1 MEEATNKLFLRQVKR
16 HFGSPDNIP
25 ANLAAFFRDI
35 NETYGSFEDD
45 ISLLQH
51 SLDLSSQELRDAF
64 QKKKQDADSRKEII
78 DKIKAAIFALNPS
91 PSGKQECQTDD
102 DTDFLFESLLNLIR
116 QRQQM
121 EISLKENEYYLRE
134 ILDSQDVGVTII
146 DLETHEISFI
156 NKKGAAL
163 YGAEKEDIIGKVC
176 YNFICPTRCGDCAFS
191 GELDNHVSL
200 EKTLLT
206 AKGDLIPVIKSV
218 VHASF
223 NNRKCL
229 VESFVDITELKKAEA
244 AIIRAKEEAI
254 AASHA
259 KSEFLANMSHEIR
272 TPLNGVIGFSDLLMK
287 SELSSTQ
294 LQYMQTVY
302 YSANSLLDLLN
313 DILDFSKIEAGKL
326 ELLTEKTD
334 IIDLSEQIIDMMR
347 FKAHEKG
354 LELLLN
360 MPVDIPRFVYTDP
373 VRLRQI
379 LVNLLGNALKFT
391 DEGEV
396 EFRIELSRGEGSD
409 ETSGFLFSIRDTGIG
424 IPEDKQHKIFESFSQ
439 ADSTTTRKYGGTG
452 LGLAI
457 SARLVEMMGSSLQ
470 IESEPGAGSRF
481 FFSVNLKSEEGE
493 PADKQN
499 FSHINRV
506 LIVDDNETNR
516 LILKRMLDGLDIR
529 SDVAVSGFEA
539 LARIGENRGYDV
551 VIMDYNMPGMNGLET
566 IRSIRSRP
574 GIPEPGQ
581 PVIFLHSS
589 SDDQEIRNEG
599 FRLGVSQAVLKPV
612 KMSQLMLALAGVK
625 SNDAL
630 PEYEYRREIP
640 IPSQSIDPVRT
651 YKIMIAEDNR
661 TNMILA
667 RAIISRLLPGS
678 EIIQAVTG
686 AEAVENFKLYHPDF
700 IFMDIQMPE
709 MNGYDAVRQIRE
721 IESAGTRRCPVVAL
735 TAGTVK
741 GEEARCIEAGMDD
754 YISKPV
760 IENTID
766 RVIRTWLTNRTVH
779 PGQTESARNDV
790 LPQHFDYDMLL
801 GRLNG
806 DKQLI
811 DELMLSSLINY
822 PQQAESLRNAFN
834 AENCMEVRLIA
845 HSIKG
850 AARSICCYE
859 LAELASRIELL
870 TGNDKQI
877 MKEYLHKL
885 DSELSILMNEFR
897 SRTSTLQQIQ
907 PPVR

>member
-1 MEEATNKLFLRQVKR
+1 MEEAYNKLFLRQLKR

-25 ANLAAFFRDI
+25 VQLAAFIHDI
-35 NETYGSFEDD
+35 NGTYQSFEDD
-45 ISLLQH
+45 IMLLQH
-51 SLDLSSQELRDAF
+51 SLDLSSQELGEAF

-91 PSGKQECQTDD
+91 STGRQECQTDE

-121 EISLKENEYYLRE
+121 EISLKENEFYLRE

-163 YGAEKEDIIGKVC
+163 YGAEKEAIIGQVC
-176 YNFICPTRCGDCAFS
+176 YEFICPTRCGDCGFS

-206 AKGDLIPVIKSV
+206 AKGEQIPVIKSV
-218 VHASF
+218 VHANF
-223 NNRKCL
+223 NNRRCL

-287 SELSSTQ
+287 SELNSTQ

-326 ELLTEKTD
+326 ELLVEKTD

-360 MPVDIPRFVYTDP
+360 VPVDIPRFVFTDP

-396 EFRIELSRGEGSD
+396 ELQIEMYRE
-409 ETSGFLFSIRDTGIG
+409 ETDTSSAHFTFGIRDTGIG
-424 IPEDKQHKIFESFSQ
+424 IPKDKQHKIFESFSQ
-439 ADSTTTRKYGGTG
+439 ADNTTTRKYGGTG

-457 SARLVEMMGSSLQ
+457 SARLVEMMGSSLL
-470 IESEPGAGSRF
+470 IESEEGLGSRF
-481 FFSVNLKSEEGE
+481 FFTVDLKTEEGE
-493 PADKQN
+493 PLDRQN
-499 FSHINRV
+499 FSHISKV

-516 LILKRMLDGLDIR
+516 LILQRMLDGVGIK
-529 SDVAVSGFEA
+529 SDMAENGVEA
-539 LARIGENRGYDV
+539 LSLVGGNNGYDV
-551 VIMDYNMPGMNGLET
+551 VIMDYNMPGMNGIET
-566 IRSIRSRP
+566 IRSIRNRIGLP
-574 GIPEPGQ
+574 KPEQ

-589 SDDQEIRNEG
+589 SDDQEIRNESQK
-599 FRLGVSQAVLKPV
+599 LGVSHAVIKPV
-612 KMSQLMLALAGVK
+612 KMSQLLAALTAVESKSAPAGVEPALN
-625 SNDAL
+625 NDLQTVLHEAVNT
-630 PEYEYRREIP
+630 YR
-640 IPSQSIDPVRT
+640 
-651 YKIMIAEDNR
+651 IMIAEDNR

-667 RAIISRLLPGS
+667 RAIINRLLPGS
-678 EIIQAVTG
+678 EVIQAVNG
-686 AEAVENFKLYHPDF
+686 AEAVENYRLYRPDF

-709 MNGYDAVRQIRE
+709 MNGYDAVKQIRE
-721 IESAGTRRCPVVAL
+721 IESSGNRHCPVVAL

-760 IENTID
+760 VESTIE
-766 RVIRTWLTNRTVH
+766 RVIRTWLTHRSEIPQQSLN
-779 PGQTESARNDV
+779 G
-790 LPQHFDYDMLL
+790 LPEGGLLHFDYDILL
-801 GRLNG
+801 NRLNG
-806 DKQLI
+806 DK
-811 DELMLSSLINY
+811 ELVRVLLLDAINRY
-822 PQQAESLRNAFN
+822 PGMAGNLRAAFQK
-834 AENCMEVRLIA
+834 ENCMEVRLIA
-845 HSIKG
+845 HSLKG
-850 AARSICCYE
+850 AARSICCYG
-859 LAELASRIELL
+859 LADIATRIELL
-870 TGNDKQI
+870 TGEDKSRLLGLL
-877 MKEYLHKL
+877 ELL
-885 DSELSILMNEFR
+885 DEELKILLGDFR
-897 SRTSTLQQIQ
+897 MIIHDEV
-907 PPVR
+907 PEEK